1 MVVWHRRCTPKRA
14 KEGPSSGSIVSIDDE
29 AGTIVLAEVGP
40 WKVRGGKTVL
50 TYRTIT
56 VTPETQLAI
65 VGRDYSNF
73 DGLHEGKRLVA
84 LKITVLE
91 VAAP

>member
-1 MVVWHRRCTPKRA
+1 MLHLRPLMIIAAVIA
-14 KEGPSSGSIVSIDDE
+14 M
-29 AGTIVLAEVGP
+29 L
-40 WKVRGGKTVL
+40 GKPVL

-65 VGRDYSNF
+65 VGRDYANF
-73 DGLHEGKRLVA
+73 DGLPDSFVEGPLEPGEIYRENDYITIDCLHEGKRLVA
-84 LKITVLE
+84 LKITVVE